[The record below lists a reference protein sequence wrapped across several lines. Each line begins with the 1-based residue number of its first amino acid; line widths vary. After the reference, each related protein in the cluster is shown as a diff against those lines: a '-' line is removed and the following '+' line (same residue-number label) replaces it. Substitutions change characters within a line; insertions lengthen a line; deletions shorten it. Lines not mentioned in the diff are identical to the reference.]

1 MAIAYFDCFSGISGD
16 MIVGALIDLGVTEQY
31 LHSEIQKVPMS
42 GYCLEIEREPRG
54 TISGTRFKVVIKST
68 EDSPNTYNEIREIIS
83 KSELEEDVKEK
94 TLAIFHRLAWAEAS
108 IHRQA
113 LGDVHFH
120 EVGAIDAVVDIVCS
134 VVGLKFLKV
143 DTIYGSR
150 IPLGSGFTSCAHGT
164 IPIPAPAT
172 LMLLENVP
180 VYDSGQRREMVTP
193 TGAAILTTLA
203 QEIGKMPNM
212 KPKAVGYGV
221 GENPTTNPPNLLR
234 IVLGYGEEMYQRE
247 VLVMYETNV
256 DDMNPQFIDYLLEC
270 LKEAGA
276 LDVNVIS
283 VQMKKNRPGM
293 LLRILL
299 PPEARGRVEE
309 VLFRETTTLGIR
321 SFEVDRVSL
330 RREYIDVNTKYGI
343 FKVKVAWTSD
353 NRPRIYPE
361 YDDCKQVA
369 RVKKVPLQVIYEEI
383 HAAAKKMLTE

>member
-16 MIVGALIDLGVTEQY
+16 MIVGALIDLGVTEEY
-31 LHSEIQKVPMS
+31 LHSEIQKVPIS
-42 GYCLEIEREPRG
+42 GYCLEIERESRG
-54 TISGTRFKVVIKST
+54 TISGYSFRVVVKST
-68 EDSPNTYNEIREIIS
+68 DDSPKTYDDIREIIG
-83 KSELEEDVKEK
+83 KSDLEDDVKEK
-94 TLAIFHRLAWAEAS
+94 TLSIFHRLAWAEAS
-108 IHRQA
+108 VHREE

-120 EVGAIDAVVDIVCS
+120 EVGAIDAIVDIVCS
-134 VVGLKFLKV
+134 VAGLKFLKV
-143 DTIYGSR
+143 DAIFGSK
-150 IPLGSGFTSCAHGT
+150 IPLGSGFTTCAHGT

-203 QEIGKMPNM
+203 QDIGKMPSM

-221 GENPTTNPPNLLR
+221 GQNPTINPPNLLR
-234 IVLGYGEEMYQRE
+234 IILGYDEEMYLRE
-247 VLVMYETNV
+247 VLTMYETNV

-276 LDVNVIS
+276 LDVNVVP

-299 PPEARGRVEE
+299 SPDARGKVEE

-330 RREYIDVNTKYGI
+330 RREYIDVSTRYGI

-353 NRPRIYPE
+353 ERPRVYPE
-361 YDDCKQVA
+361 YDDCKQIA
-369 RVKKVPLQVIYEEI
+369 RVKKIPLQVIYNEI
-383 HAAAKKMLTE
+383 QATAKKMLED

>member
-1 MAIAYFDCFSGISGD
+1 MTVAYFDCFSGISGD
-16 MIVGALIDLGVTEQY
+16 MIVGALIDLGVTEEI
-31 LHSEIQKVPMS
+31 LHSEIQKVPIS

-54 TISGTRFKVVIKST
+54 MISGTRFRVVVK
-68 EDSPNTYNEIREIIS
+68 EPQGAPKTYNDIREIIE
-83 KSELEEDVKEK
+83 KSDLEEDIKEK
-94 TLAIFHRLAWAEAS
+94 ILAIFHRLAWAEATV
-108 IHRQA
+108 HREE
-113 LGDVHFH
+113 LGEVHFH
-120 EVGAIDAVVDIVCS
+120 EVGAIDAIVDIVCS

-143 DTIYGSR
+143 DTIFGSR
-150 IPLGSGFTSCAHGT
+150 IPLGSGFTTCAHGT

-172 LMLLENVP
+172 LILLENVP

-203 QEIGKMPNM
+203 QDIGKVPNM

-221 GENPTTNPPNLLR
+221 GENPTINPPNLLR
-234 IVLGYGEEMYQRE
+234 IVLGYDEEMYRRE
-247 VLVMYETNV
+247 VLTMYETNV

-276 LDVNVIS
+276 LDVNVIP

-293 LLRILL
+293 LLRVLL
-299 PPEARGRVEE
+299 SPESRGRVEE

-321 SFEVDRVSL
+321 SFDVDRISL

-353 NRPRIYPE
+353 NRPRVYPE
-361 YDDCKQVA
+361 YDDCKIVA
-369 RVKKVPLQVIYEEI
+369 RAKKVPLQLIYDEI
-383 HAAAKKMLTE
+383 HAEARKMLEE

>member
-1 MAIAYFDCFSGISGD
+1 MGIAYFDCFSGISGD
-16 MIVGALIDLGVTEQY
+16 MIVGALLDLGVDEEF
-31 LHSEIQKVPMS
+31 LHSQIQKVPIS
-42 GYCLEIEREPRG
+42 GYCLEIERQSRG
-54 TISGTRFKVVIKST
+54 TISGTRFKVVLKSL
-68 EDSPNTYNEIREIIS
+68 EDSPKTYSEIKEIIGNS
-83 KSELEEDVKEK
+83 DLEDDIKEK
-94 TLAIFHRLAWAEAS
+94 SLAIFHRLALAEAS
-108 IHRQA
+108 VHRED

-120 EVGAIDAVVDIVCS
+120 EVGAVDAIVDIVCS
-134 VVGLKFLKV
+134 VAGLKFLNV
-143 DTIYGSR
+143 DAIFGSR
-150 IPLGSGFTSCAHGT
+150 IPLGSGFTTCEHGT

-180 VYDSGQRREMVTP
+180 VFDSGQRREMVTP

-203 QEIGKMPNM
+203 HSIGKMPNM

-234 IVLGYGEEMYQRE
+234 VILGYDEEMYHRE
-247 VLVMYETNV
+247 VLTMYETNV
-256 DDMNPQFIDYLLEC
+256 DDMNPQFVDYLLEC

-330 RREYIDVNTKYGI
+330 RREYIDVNTRYGI

-353 NRPRIYPE
+353 ERPRVYPE

-369 RVKKVPLQVIYEEI
+369 RAKKIPLQVIYEEI
-383 HAAAKKMLTE
+383 YSATRKMLEE